1 MAKDLFLEIGCE
13 EIPAG
18 FIPKALADMELLMRR
33 ELESARLQFGEI
45 VTLGTPRRLVL
56 AVKGLAERGT
66 QGDDL
71 AEL

>member
-33 ELESARLQFGEI
+33 ELEGARLQFGEI
-45 VTLGTPRRLVL
+45 VTLGTPRRLVIY
-56 AVKGLAERGT
+56 V
-66 QGDDL
+66 QDL
-71 AEL
+71 APVQSDFEG